1 MIRVV
6 RVQSRVCVGGPALH
20 TILLAEGLSARAGSR
35 YETTLFSGE
44 LEPGEVS
51 MEDYAR
57 ARGVK
62 VDLVPGMGRAVR
74 PRADLGA
81 VAHLT
86 RALTALRPTI
96 VHTHTAKAGAVG
108 RVAARLAGAPIVLH
122 TFHGH
127 VFEGY
132 FDARKARAFVEVERA
147 LARGTQL
154 ILAISASQRREL
166 VDVYGVAP
174 ADKVRVIPLGV
185 DLDRFVAPAAGD
197 TRDAVR
203 AELGL
208 PADAPVV
215 FTAGRLVPIKR
226 YDLLLAAFARVV
238 AAEPRAH
245 LVIAGD
251 GELRA
256 ALEAEARAISP
267 NVHFVGLRRDLE
279 RLLAAVDLF
288 ALTSDNEGTPVA
300 AIEALTAGVAV
311 VATDVGGVADVVD
324 ARLGRVVPKGDV
336 GAIAAAIL
344 AQLGAPRLDA
354 GVRREVHGRFSHRR
368 LVRDM
373 TTLYDELLERY
384 APAVARAGR
393 ASGWAARARSRAL
406 DVLEAGLVRGRAGG
420 ARAEIQE
427 TMA

>member
-51 MEDYAR
+51 MADYAR
-57 ARGVK
+57 ARGVD
-62 VDLVPGMGRAVR
+62 VALVPGMGRAVR

-81 VAHLT
+81 VAHLA
-86 RALTALRPTI
+86 RAIEALQPTI

-108 RVAARLAGAPIVLH
+108 RVAARLAGVPIVLH

-132 FDARKARAFVEVERA
+132 FDAKKARAFVEVERA

-174 ADKVRVIPLGV
+174 AEKVRVIPLGV
-185 DLDRFVAPAAGD
+185 DLDPFVASAPGE
-197 TRDAVR
+197 TRAAVR
-203 AELGL
+203 AELGAPL
-208 PADAPVV
+208 DAPIVL
-215 FTAGRLVPIKR
+215 TAGRLVPIKR
-226 YDLLLAAFARVV
+226 YELLLAAFAEVV
-238 AAEPRAH
+238 AAQPRAH

-256 ALEAEARAISP
+256 VLEAEARAISP
-267 NVHFVGLRRDLE
+267 QIHFVGLRRDLA
-279 RLLAAVDLF
+279 RWLAAADLF
-288 ALTSDNEGTPVA
+288 VLTSDNEGTPVA
-300 AIEALTAGVAV
+300 AIEALTAGVPV

-336 GAIAAAIL
+336 PAIAAAMR
-344 AQLGAPRLDA
+344 AQLGAPRLDEA
-354 GVRREVHGRFSHRR
+354 ARREVHGRFSHRR

-373 TTLYDELLERY
+373 TTLYDELLERH
-384 APAVARAGR
+384 APAVARAAR
-393 ASGWAARARSRAL
+393 APLWTQRARARAL
-406 DVLEAGLVRGRAGG
+406 EVLQAGL
-420 ARAEIQE
+420 ARSSAPRRELQG
-427 TMA
+427 TMS